1 MALIGKILVAH
12 MAISKILVAHM
23 AISFA
28 PFVKR
33 GYSLAIS

>member
-1 MALIGKILVAH
+1 MALIG
-12 MAISKILVAHM
+12 KILVAHM